1 VALHPALPI
10 WYTALHDP
18 RGVKISTPDPTSLK
32 AVLYTARRTANDP
45 ALSALMIRTSPTSPA
60 TELWI
65 IHTANPDT
73 SET

>member
-18 RGVKISTPDPTSLK
+18 RGVKISTP
-32 AVLYTARRTANDP
+32 ARRTANDP